1 MLSKGIVLEQ
11 YSVVEGLADMV
22 SYSSKTNQE
31 VTGVLEG
38 NTDCMFS
45 VHFAN
50 ELVYVKDMSRVW
62 FLAQAW
68 DKDHVLGLLGR
79 GVRSFVV
86 DNESDL
92 DVFLEC
98 MKDSDISVNL
108 LLRVRLREM
117 SVKSEKYFVFG
128 MGSDVVN
135 KRIRSLRSGFRG
147 KLGVH
152 FHRKTQNMS
161 EWRLKYEVSEMLDE
175 DVLSMIDFVNIGGG
189 LPSKYA
195 NTNDD
200 VLPVIFE
207 RIKELREWLN
217 GMGVKMII
225 EPGRFIAAPAVRLVT
240 KVIGV
245 YDNTI
250 VVDASV
256 YNTDMDALIVPV

>member
-1 MLSKGIVLEQ
+1 MLFVLSKGIVLEQ

-98 MKDSDISVNL
+98 MK
-108 LLRVRLREM
+108 
-117 SVKSEKYFVFG
+117 
-128 MGSDVVN
+128 
-135 KRIRSLRSGFRG
+135 
-147 KLGVH
+147 
-152 FHRKTQNMS
+152 
-161 EWRLKYEVSEMLDE
+161 
-175 DVLSMIDFVNIGGG
+175 
-189 LPSKYA
+189 
-195 NTNDD
+195 
-200 VLPVIFE
+200 
-207 RIKELREWLN
+207 
-217 GMGVKMII
+217 
-225 EPGRFIAAPAVRLVT
+225 
-240 KVIGV
+240 
-245 YDNTI
+245 
-250 VVDASV
+250 
-256 YNTDMDALIVPV
+256 